1 MGGHASWR
9 AEHEKVAL
17 MWTLTGTCHCGVI
30 RRTLQTT
37 KPVVELQVRA
47 CQCSLGT
54 RHGAMT
60 ASDPAGQA
68 SFEIHRAGHTEY
80 RFGTRTGTSLI
91 CARCGIYAG
100 VILEE
105 GGKTWS
111 GLNVRGLAVA
121 EFRGR
126 QAEPVA
132 YDGQTPE
139 ARMARRKA
147 RWTPTQIVWQGVS
160 PPR

>member
-1 MGGHASWR
+1 
-9 AEHEKVAL
+9 

-30 RRTLQTT
+30 RGTLHTT
-37 KPVVELQVRA
+37 KPVAELQVRA
-47 CQCSLGT
+47 CQCSFCT

-60 ASDPAGQA
+60 ASDPAGRA
-68 SFEIHRAGHTEY
+68 SFQMHRAELAEY

-105 GGKTWS
+105 ASKTWS
-111 GLNVRGLAVA
+111 VLNVRGLAIA

-132 YDGQTPE
+132 YDGETPE
-139 ARMARRKA
+139 ARIARRKA
-147 RWTPTQIVWQGVS
+147 RWTPTQIVWQG
-160 PPR
+160 